1 MTLVIAELERTET
14 RVLGALRCVD
24 ATTGTPVESLLQVTM
39 PGAWLRRNRSGLV
52 VIAGADALAAHEA
65 AFLAPPA
72 APPLGSVALEATI
85 VDQLGRYLPRRAA
98 VALPRDPD
106 PANAG
111 TPGSLFRPIEV
122 PLYPA
127 TAAPTGANWALL
139 RVSVTHAGSGDA
151 LGGVLLRV
159 LQGATVLAR
168 GLSDWRGEALVAVP
182 GVPVTTWSEDPGD
195 VVVNEIAV
203 ELEATIERAAPHRT
217 TMADVLAGRAPAE
230 PLIVDPD
237 RLEAGGGGAFVRR
250 RTALAIAAG
259 RSQSVSFA
267 LAIPPGPP

>member
-1 MTLVIAELERTET
+1 MTLLIDELERTET

-24 ATTGTPVESLLQVTM
+24 AATRTPVESLLRVTM
-39 PGAWLRRNRSGLV
+39 PGARLRRNRSGLY

-65 AFLAPPA
+65 AFQAPPA
-72 APPLGSVALEATI
+72 APPLGSVALHATI
-85 VDQLGRYLPRRAA
+85 VDPLGRYLPRLAA
-98 VALPRDPD
+98 VALPRDAN

-111 TPGSLFRPIEV
+111 TPASLFRPIDV
-122 PLYPA
+122 ALYPA
-127 TAAPTGANWALL
+127 AAAPTGANWALL

-159 LQGATVLAR
+159 LQGSMVLAR

-203 ELEATIERAAPHRT
+203 ELEATVERANQHRT
-217 TMADVLAGRAPAE
+217 PMADVLAGHVPAG

-237 RLEAGGGGAFVRR
+237 RLEAGGAASFVRH
-250 RTALAIAAG
+250 RTDVAIAAG
-259 RSQSVSFA
+259 RSQSVPFVLT
-267 LAIPPGPP
+267 LAP